1 VQYRKFNQSHLRVQA
16 TGGGGSSPSRAVGG
30 GVDDN
35 GNMESPEAAAGVR
48 MEQMTQLWDTL
59 DVPVQDRLDALVAV
73 LDAAPMTTEMFGRF
87 SECQGRLRL
96 RHSLRAMLAREA
108 ALTGHIKM
116 VKSIMDQRYVC
127 VVCRVLSCRVLS
139 CRVVCIVLYLVCV
152 HALGVCRR
160 PVLLT
165 GPHPP
170 PPLVTPLPPTAAA

>member
-1 VQYRKFNQSHLRVQA
+1 
-16 TGGGGSSPSRAVGG
+16 VGG
-30 GVDDN
+30 GVDDG

-48 MEQMTQLWDTL
+48 MEHMTQLWDTL

-73 LDAAPMTTEMFGRF
+73 LDAAPMSTEMFGRF

-127 VVCRVLSCRVLS
+127 VLYCISCVCMQWVYVHVLCCSL
-139 CRVVCIVLYLVCV
+139 
-152 HALGVCRR
+152 
-160 PVLLT
+160 LLT
-165 GPHPP
+165 PP
-170 PPLVTPLPPTAAA
+170 SS